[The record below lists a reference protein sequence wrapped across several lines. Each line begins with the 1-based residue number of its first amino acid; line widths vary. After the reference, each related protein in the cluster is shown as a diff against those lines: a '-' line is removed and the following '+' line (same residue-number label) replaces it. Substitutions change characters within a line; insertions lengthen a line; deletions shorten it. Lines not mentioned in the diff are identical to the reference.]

1 MCENVDKEEFKV
13 PVKSVET
20 LKEVHDE
27 VKSLQ
32 DYINEL
38 LAQLGSVKEQM
49 SVLEIEIEALR
60 N

>member
-13 PVKSVET
+13 LVKSVET

-38 LAQLGSVKEQM
+38 LAQLGSVKEQI

>member
-13 PVKSVET
+13 LVKSVET

-38 LAQLGSVKEQM
+38 LAQLGSVKEQIAI
-49 SVLEIEIEALR
+49 LEIEIEALR

>member
-13 PVKSVET
+13 LVKSVET